1 MNTKPSVLKKIISAF
16 NFQLSIKINGKKFKV
31 PVILNMGFLNL
42 KIKEDWFSN
51 FIKSHPLPK
60 DTVFVDVGVN
70 VGQTLLTFRS
80 CSNNFYFGFEPNP
93 SCVFY
98 LRSLISANK
107 FSNVSFY
114 KMDIDFL
121 PEIADLYQVSNLPS
135 FIAFES
141 GAIFDS
147 LVGADVDK
155 LNKLITDLI
164 QIP

>member
-80 CSNNFYFGFEPNP
+80 CSNNFYFT
-93 SCVFY
+93 
-98 LRSLISANK
+98 L
-107 FSNVSFY
+107 Y
-114 KMDIDFL
+114 K
-121 PEIADLYQVSNLPS
+121 Y
-135 FIAFES
+135 
-141 GAIFDS
+141 
-147 LVGADVDK
+147 
-155 LNKLITDLI
+155 
-164 QIP
+164 